1 MAGEELLRAAGA
13 SSHGL
18 AARNYAVDAI
28 APVFDDVVAGLGVE
42 PMRSALPV
50 LRRLREL
57 LEPD

>member
-1 MAGEELLRAAGA
+1 
-13 SSHGL
+13 
-18 AARNYAVDAI
+18 
-28 APVFDDVVAGLGVE
+28 VVAGLGLE